1 MIGATEDL
9 ADVGEA
15 SVKAQGCLTC
25 PSLDGMKGVSAT
37 SRGRGGREECLTDG
51 SPVTVDDEYF
61 RGSIECPNTKV
72 GEGFAPVVLLYQFTE
87 EEFEAVIA
95 YAVIASVNH
104 KD

>member
-25 PSLDGMKGVSAT
+25 PSLDGMKGVCPT
-37 SRGRGGREECLTDG
+37 SRGLGGREEYLPDG
-51 SPVTVDDEYF
+51 SSVTVGDEYF
-61 RGSIECPNTKV
+61 RGSIAYPNTKV
-72 GEGFAPVVLLYQFTE
+72 GEGLAPAVLMYQLTE

>member
-1 MIGATEDL
+1 MIVAAEDFV
-9 ADVGEA
+9 DVGEA
-15 SVKAQGCLTC
+15 SVKSQGWLKC
-25 PSLDGMKGVSAT
+25 PSPGGMKGVSAT
-37 SRGRGGREECLTDG
+37 SRGLGGREEYLTDG
-51 SPVTVDDEYF
+51 SSVTVDDEYF